1 MLLKLFCS
9 AAPAVFF
16 GWFMWDVIT
25 LCEKI
30 NQLQRENH
38 RRKNLMKEIE
48 EELQRFQDDIKD
60 NRKEIGEVF
69 RRVN

>member
-9 AAPAVFF
+9 TTPAVIF
-16 GWFMWDVIT
+16 GWIMWDVIT

-38 RRKNLMKEIE
+38 IHKKEIE

>member
-9 AAPAVFF
+9 AAPAVIF
-16 GWFMWDVIT
+16 GWIMWDVIT

-38 RRKNLMKEIE
+38 IHKKEIKA
-48 EELQRFQDDIKD
+48 ELQRFQDNIKN
-60 NRKEIGEVF
+60 NRREIVEIF